1 MVSMNSFDEPHK
13 WDDSSRKYKGIGI
26 LLAVDIFLK
35 FFTVRKDID
44 ANSEDEVKVK
54 EQAVLELGQILAETR
69 QAEGCYFYYM
79 NCFQYF
85 WYNNNVNNIYTCI

>member
-1 MVSMNSFDEPHK
+1 LNIYIYFLK
-13 WDDSSRKYKGIGI
+13 WDKYLLFLTLPFFSHLKCEKGIGI

-54 EQAVLELGQILAETR
+54 EQAVLDEAR
-69 QAEGCYFYYM
+69 RNY
-79 NCFQYF
+79 
-85 WYNNNVNNIYTCI
+85 

>member
-1 MVSMNSFDEPHK
+1 MFLTLPFFSHLKCE
-13 WDDSSRKYKGIGI
+13 KGIGI

-54 EQAVLELGQILAETR
+54 EQAVLELGKLLAETR
-69 QAEGCYFYYM
+69 QAEGYYFYYM

-85 WYNNNVNNIYTCI
+85 WYNNNVNNIYIEILTLQV